1 MELLCL
7 RDQSR
12 ERTELLLLVINW
24 VWSLVI
30 VVGANGHRVSRLELI
45 GVNRVPIKEQVRDWA
60 AVFTQI
66 VDEGVKLRNRQA
78 IVAQFQGEDGLGGRK
93 AEESGSERILVQPI
107 LQEVDCSYVS

>member
-12 ERTELLLLVINW
+12 ERTELLLLVIDW

-78 IVAQFQGEDGLGGRK
+78 IVAQSTEVK
-93 AEESGSERILVQPI
+93 ALVGYSELTSG
-107 LQEVDCSYVS
+107 

>member
-7 RDQSR
+7 RYQPR
-12 ERTELLLLVINW
+12 ERTELLLLVIDW

-45 GVNRVPIKEQVRDWA
+45 GVNRVPIKEEVRDRA

-66 VDEGVKLRNRQA
+66 VYEGIELRNRQA
-78 IVAQFQGEDGLGGRK
+78 IVAQSTEVK
-93 AEESGSERILVQPI
+93 ALVGYSELTSG
-107 LQEVDCSYVS
+107 